1 MSGVVHAVGKVFSGI
16 THAVGHIVHE
26 VATHWQEVALAAAAV
41 FTVGTALGV
50 WGGTTAAAAAA
61 GSGGFT
67 ALSNGGALLA
77 NGSGLAG
84 ASGLAATG
92 AGSLTAGEL
101 AGSTVAPELAV
112 GGTAAAGSA
121 AAASGLVAASLPAD
135 PYTSAVAATS
145 TQGASAGST
154 SFLGSIFNG
163 VKAVGGAIGSG
174 VKDVATFM
182 GGGKPALG
190 MGMLVKTAFDAVGA
204 YMTANPPPPRNFGGF
219 GPNGGA
225 GLGMH
230 TTNGGFGLAAGGST
244 PAPSGV
250 PNALLPP
257 PGSATPPGAGL
268 SNAANLTLS
277 NNGQA
282 PANIGQTVANNAGVG
297 GLVPQG
303 AVNFNQPTV
312 AQPAPTFNPAGGA
325 P

>member
-41 FTVGTALGV
+41 YTGGLALGV
-50 WGGTTAAAAAA
+50 WGGASGAAAAA
-61 GSGGFT
+61 GSGAFT
-67 ALSNGGALLA
+67 AASDGGALLA
-77 NGSGLAG
+77 NGAGLSGASGLAG
-84 ASGLAATG
+84 ASAVAG
-92 AGSLTAGEL
+92 AGTAAEL
-101 AGSTVAPELAV
+101 AGGTVAPELTV
-112 GGTAAAGSA
+112 G
-121 AAASGLVAASLPAD
+121 SGLVSASMTAAPA
-135 PYTSAVAATS
+135 TALLASTA
-145 TQGASAGST
+145 TQGATAGSS
-154 SFLGSIFNG
+154 SFLGSVFSG
-163 VKAVGGAIGSG
+163 LKTAAGAIGG
-174 VKDVATFM
+174 GIKDVASFM
-182 GGGKPALG
+182 GGGNTAMG
-190 MGMLVKTAFDAVGA
+190 MGLLAKTAFDAVGA

-230 TTNGGFGLAAGGST
+230 TVNNGFGLAAGGST
-244 PAPSGV
+244 PAPSSV
-250 PNALLPP
+250 PKALVPP

-268 SNAANLTLS
+268 SNAANLTLT

-303 AVNFNQPTV
+303 AVNFNQPTL
-312 AQPAPTFNPAGGA
+312 AQPTAPFNPNGGA